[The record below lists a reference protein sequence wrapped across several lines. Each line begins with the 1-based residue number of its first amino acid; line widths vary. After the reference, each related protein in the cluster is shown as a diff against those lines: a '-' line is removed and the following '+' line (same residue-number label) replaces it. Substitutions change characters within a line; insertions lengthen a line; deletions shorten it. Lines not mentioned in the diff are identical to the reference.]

1 MLLGAW
7 RTSRLVYRFDREGGR
22 YQRLLVRLGIS
33 LPTSGFGAVERTR
46 EHGKMFFCI
55 YRWDGRI
62 VFQAG
67 TRRWHLDRTDL
78 KLEFR
83 RLPGGRSSELSVH
96 EGGALVF
103 RCSYRH
109 WLRAVFPR
117 RDTTEDDT
125 VDLERNHFLAHVA
138 GRTLPVHDFDAWEDG
153 KTVEAELAALKTT
166 PPDGPAAGI

>member
-7 RTSRLVYRFDREGGR
+7 RTSRLAYRFDRERGQYHAPARSPGD
-22 YQRLLVRLGIS
+22 RLA
-33 LPTSGFGAVERTR
+33 TSGFGAIERTR

-67 TRRWHLDRTDL
+67 TRWWHLTAPIWSSPSGAS
-78 KLEFR
+78 
-83 RLPGGRSSELSVH
+83 PGGRSSELSVH
-96 EGGALVF
+96 EGDALAF

-109 WLRAVFPR
+109 WLRAISSR
-117 RDTTEDDT
+117 RDTTDDDQ

-138 GRTLPVHDFDAWEDG
+138 GRALPVHDFDAWEDG
-153 KTVEAELAALKTT
+153 KAVEAELAALKAT
-166 PPDGPAAGI
+166 PPGLPT